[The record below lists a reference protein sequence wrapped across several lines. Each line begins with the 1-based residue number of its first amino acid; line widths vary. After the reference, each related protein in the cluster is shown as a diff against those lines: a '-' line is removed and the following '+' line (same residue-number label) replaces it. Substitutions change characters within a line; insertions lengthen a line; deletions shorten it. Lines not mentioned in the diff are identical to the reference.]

1 MGLEQLL
8 VCFLAG
14 ARRKLLACDDLFH
27 FDEFVDFSN
36 ELLAITRSDSSVCD
50 VYHFIVD
57 EKVNFRMEEVIGG
70 FRLRGGVFE
79 LVFRSHQKRDKLLL

>member
-1 MGLEQLL
+1 L

-14 ARRKLLACDDLFH
+14 ARRKLLGGDDFFH

-36 ELLAITRSDSSVCD
+36 ELLAITRSDSGVSD
-50 VYHFIVD
+50 VHHFIVN
-57 EKVNFRMEEVIGG
+57 EEVNFRMEEVIGR

-79 LVFRSHQKRDKLLL
+79 LVFRSHQKRDKFLLLNHVF